1 MGYCRDP
8 DVEVSTVV
16 VVWSTGQWGHVS
28 SVVLDRD
35 SLVLLPLSGHGL
47 VMSHHANVV

>member
-1 MGYCRDP
+1 MLRFQRLWLFGP
-8 DVEVSTVV
+8 
-16 VVWSTGQWGHVS
+16 TGQWGHVS
-28 SVVLDRD
+28 GVVLDRD